1 MIGSGFVV
9 QIQNHFLYPM
19 KIINAISIA
28 FLSFGAS
35 CGYKKLHWEE
45 KVLPENFA
53 VFDTMYCH
61 QLTALPYRICPSN
74 VQNILQGMSIDSS
87 GYKGVFVFA
96 GYCEALN
103 TFMDAKSNFD
113 SIPNFEYSIL
123 MDEDYMHIVKDVYK
137 QKFSNLKLN
146 GDYFITDENYYGTFI
161 DQRVKIKQM
170 LDDYGFS
177 QDSIRVTLFGKTVA
191 EAYPKFNP
199 KYLYLSGGMY
209 FIFDSNNK
217 MISASY
223 SASPADL
230 SKYLADRSR

>member
-1 MIGSGFVV
+1 MKSKLQTIIFCAI
-9 QIQNHFLYPM
+9 IQ
-19 KIINAISIA
+19 
-28 FLSFGAS
+28 S

-45 KVLPENFA
+45 KVLPENFLA
-53 VFDTMYCH
+53 ADSTYCN
-61 QLTALPYRICPSN
+61 QMTLPYSICPST
-74 VQNILQGMSIDSS
+74 VQNILDGISLDASR
-87 GYKGVFVFA
+87 YKGVFVFA
-96 GYCEALN
+96 GYCEAFDKFTKL
-103 TFMDAKSNFD
+103 KSSFD
-113 SIPNFEYSIL
+113 SVPNFEYSVML
-123 MDEDYMHIVKDVYK
+123 NEDYMHIVKDVYK

-146 GDYFITDENYYGTFI
+146 GDYFITDENYYGTFV

-230 SKYLADRSR
+230 SKYLADRTR